1 VERSD
6 RPGGTEAAAL
16 FERAVCAVDGTEA
29 AVEAVRQAARL
40 APPQAPLLLLS
51 VACPPAFADAA
62 FVVPIEALRE
72 DGEAALATALAAVP
86 LPRPVETRLLEGP
99 VVAVLRAELER
110 ERATLLS
117 VGSHRGGRGAGIVL
131 GSVATT
137 LLHDAPCSV
146 LVARTPPD
154 PAAFPRSIAVGF
166 DGSPEARRALAAGR
180 ELAGRLGATL
190 TAVVAHDGKL
200 NVDTLRSAA
209 AELAPEAALAEG
221 SRHPVEALTESGADL
236 VVVGSR
242 GLHGLHALGSVSER
256 VAHRA
261 RSSVLV
267 VRARADSP

>member
-1 VERSD
+1 VERTD
-6 RPGGTEAAAL
+6 LRAGVETAAL

-29 AVEAVRQAARL
+29 GIEATRQAARL
-40 APPQAPLLLLS
+40 APARAPLLLVS
-51 VACPPAFADAA
+51 VACPPPFADTTL
-62 FVVPIEALRE
+62 VVPIEALRK
-72 DGEAALATALAAVP
+72 DGEAALAAARAAIP

-99 VVAVLRAELER
+99 VIAVLRAELKR

-117 VGSHRGGRGAGIVL
+117 VGSHRASRATGIVL

-166 DGSPEARRALAAGR
+166 DGSPEARRALAVAR

-190 TAVVAHDGKL
+190 TAVLAHDGGL
-200 NVDTLRSAA
+200 DVAASRSAA
-209 AELAPEAALAEG
+209 AEVAPEAALDEED
-221 SRHPVEALTESGADL
+221 RHPVDALTESGADL

-267 VRARADSP
+267 VRARSGSA

>member
-6 RPGGTEAAAL
+6 RRAGTEAPAL
-16 FERAVCAVDGTEA
+16 FERAVCAVDGTGA
-29 AVEAVRQAARL
+29 AVEAARQAACL
-40 APPQAPLLLLS
+40 APPQVPLLVVS
-51 VACPPAFADAA
+51 VACPPPFADTAL
-62 FVVPIEALRE
+62 VVPIEALRK
-72 DGEAALATALAAVP
+72 DGEAALTTARAAIP
-86 LPRPVETRLLEGP
+86 PPRLVETRLLEGP
-99 VVAVLRAELER
+99 VVAVLRAELQR

-137 LLHDAPCSV
+137 LLHDAPCAV

-166 DGSPEARRALAAGR
+166 DGSPEARHALAAGR

-190 TAVVAHDGKL
+190 TAVVGRDGRM
-200 NVDTLRSAA
+200 DFATLRSMA
-209 AELAPEAALAEG
+209 AELAPEAALHEED
-221 SRHPVEALTESGADL
+221 RHPVDALTESGADL

-242 GLHGLHALGSVSER
+242 SLHGLRALGSVSER

-267 VRARADSP
+267 VRARTGSS